1 MPRYAM
7 VPSYKNNARFLL
19 ASDSR
24 CAVCVPISDANRST
38 SKLSAAGLPANRT
51 PLRLQFQLRVH
62 VLLVISSSAT
72 ASTFRL
78 WGHGLVASGQL

>member
-7 VPSYKNNARFLL
+7 VPSYKNNARFCLPRIAAVL
-19 ASDSR
+19 SVYRLVMRTGARASFPQPD
-24 CAVCVPISDANRST
+24 CPQT
-38 SKLSAAGLPANRT
+38 GT